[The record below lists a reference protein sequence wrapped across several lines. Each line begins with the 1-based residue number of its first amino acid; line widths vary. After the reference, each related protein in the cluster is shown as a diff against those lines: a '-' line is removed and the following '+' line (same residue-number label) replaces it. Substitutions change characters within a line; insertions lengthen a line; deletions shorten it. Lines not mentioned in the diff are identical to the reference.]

1 LNSTNE
7 LLEDEQNT
15 LKYLR
20 SRGAIILLA
29 TGIAGCIEVILNRRV
44 SNKFNIVFY
53 DNVNLDQAMSEWS
66 KIINVATS
74 FVGQLQEGLQ
84 DGIKNKE
91 RVDRAL
97 SNFTQMMRA
106 VRNANVAVMD
116 EFASKIS
123 N

>member
-1 LNSTNE
+1 
-7 LLEDEQNT
+7 
-15 LKYLR
+15 
-20 SRGAIILLA
+20 
-29 TGIAGCIEVILNRRV
+29 
-44 SNKFNIVFY
+44 VFY